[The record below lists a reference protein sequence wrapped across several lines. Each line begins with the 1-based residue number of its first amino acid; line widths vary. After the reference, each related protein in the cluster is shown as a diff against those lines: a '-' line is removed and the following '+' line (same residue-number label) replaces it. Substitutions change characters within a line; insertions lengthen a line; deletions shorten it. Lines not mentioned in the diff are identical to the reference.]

1 MSKSLADKLA
11 EMDSS
16 APAGVLSFGC
26 PLKFLFYLHFDPEDF
41 GESVFNDMPDRD
53 SGGSDDEALDNSVAA
68 REHYIQVGK
77 SAIRRKQQFLMD
89 DPKYSGKRSSRQAI
103 FDQGEDDEVKEGQG
117 QEEDEFREEDE
128 GSEDHNLSE
137 GDGTEDDE
145 FRRNGNDEN
154 TFEEPEALKN
164 ELAKIEEE
172 ERPTREDAAGQFTF
186 LPLTFGL
193 NVTIVAEKRR
203 PSGEIWPWQGLWD
216 TFLDTRIRIQKAVVI
231 ANQLPQWDTMPVFLT
246 QNDRATS
253 VLDDAKS
260 ELRGLIDSIL
270 DVRVGLCHDN
280 DVIVL
285 PKGAATSRKR
295 HFNNDDEY
303 IDHLWQDIRELD
315 DIFLPYRNQT
325 VEKWGNKMQI
335 ASGIPLNK
343 KFKAFDQSILTQMN
357 SILADRER
365 LVKRTQLKRSE
376 FRSLGKL
383 VTDPSNAIAV
393 DPPTDYHLTHH
404 DPEIFDDTDFYG
416 QLLRELI
423 ESRMV
428 DATDDPAAA
437 GLRWAALKQSKQRKK
452 IVDTKASKGRR
463 LRYHVH
469 EKLQNF
475 MAPVPAGTWHEEMT
489 DELYASLLG
498 KSGRSMDEGSKD
510 EAEEETK
517 SMDVNGAAI
526 DGLRIFG

>member
-16 APAGVLSFGC
+16 APAD
-26 PLKFLFYLHFDPEDF
+26 FDPEDF

-172 ERPTREDAAGQFTF
+172 ERILIRNMSQSAKADVEKGQHVKTQ
-186 LPLTFGL
+186 L
-193 NVTIVAEKRR
+193 
-203 PSGEIWPWQGLWD
+203 GLWD
-216 TFLDTRIRIQKAVVI
+216 AFLDTRIRIQKAVVI

-376 FRSLGKL
+376 FRSLGKVNHL
-383 VTDPSNAIAV
+383 LCVCAGSGWSGMHDFSVEFSAPYLSYRFYPSNAIAV